1 MGYQDVKEML
11 KDARNLATGANDYQT
26 VQLLKDIQ
34 LEVYD
39 LIDENRDLRL
49 EIEEL
54 KNKKNY
60 EKDLEFKGSYYSRK
74 TDNRKICL
82 RCFDERGNSISLLD
96 NDQFYYYCPVCKF
109 LYEKADN

>member
-54 KNKKNY
+54 KNKKKY
-60 EKDLEFKGSYYSRK
+60 ENELEYKGSYYLRK
-74 TDNRKICL
+74 SDNRKLCL
-82 RCFDERGNSISLLD
+82 RCFDENGKSISLLD
-96 NDQFYYYCPVCKF
+96 GSPHYCPVCKF
-109 LYEKADN
+109 LYEGIDD